1 MLEVGEFFIH
11 AKYYRNDVA
20 IDYYQ
25 LILDNGNGKCQIN
38 DVKRE
43 IYDYD
48 RKIRVNLT
56 MIQETHDGIYK
67 NDNVKIRSYFDR
79 RSYFNLIR
87 YLDIVEI
94 YSNDSNGVGV
104 DGPNMERLCAEYI
117 LSIR

>member
-43 IYDYD
+43 IYDYWIH
-48 RKIRVNLT
+48 K
-56 MIQETHDGIYK
+56 
-67 NDNVKIRSYFDR
+67 
-79 RSYFNLIR
+79 
-87 YLDIVEI
+87 
-94 YSNDSNGVGV
+94 
-104 DGPNMERLCAEYI
+104 
-117 LSIR
+117 